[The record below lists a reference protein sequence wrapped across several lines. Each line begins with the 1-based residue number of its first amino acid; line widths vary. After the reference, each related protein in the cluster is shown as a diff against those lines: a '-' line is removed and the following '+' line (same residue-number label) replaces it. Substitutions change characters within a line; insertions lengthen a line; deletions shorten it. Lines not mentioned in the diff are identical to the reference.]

1 MAFCKYDQIETIY
14 KIEVDSMD
22 EQIGMASLD
31 SLNSDQLKGKT
42 IFIRCDFNV
51 PLVATDKGYYRVAD
65 DTRIR
70 RFLDTTFKK
79 IHELTEGDCRII
91 IGSHLGRP
99 HKQKGHVGW
108 DGIFN
113 IQYVSSHFDTLIRW
127 RYGDTYTIFPP
138 EVIDSHMKHTL
149 EVASHKRMPPGG
161 IKFLPNL
168 RYLLDPANPDA
179 NRKAFIDELASVSDV
194 YINCAFGCSHRVT
207 KSIKMLP
214 QCMRAQKKLVVAG
227 VLLHQEIKKMGNF
240 GRRVINHPGKTVV
253 IAGGAKVSDKIN
265 ILKQFVHTGVKA
277 IFIGGKM
284 VNAFLLAKKE
294 KSNIKPFCLDDIPTT
309 LQSSNVESNKTLV
322 KEVLLAGEILDL
334 AQDKGVELKFPDD
347 YKCVDEFKSPKYF
360 VKSDPDLNKEFQLDL
375 GPKTI
380 ENFRKSI
387 LADGVENVFWN
398 GPLGAYD
405 HPTNHEYA
413 EGSLELAQLLFG
425 EALTNPDFS
434 VVIGGGDSAAILNKV
449 GANQLKSLIK
459 RRIEKQ
465 LAEPINRSLL
475 SLEFPEE
482 DSYVLWNY
490 LSSNFFV
497 STGGGAALEFLEKF
511 LKAEGNDDLASY
523 LPGTSTLMELA
534 AA

>member
-1 MAFCKYDQIETIY
+1 MN
-14 KIEVDSMD
+14 
-22 EQIGMASLD
+22 EQIGMVSLD
-31 SLNSDQLKGKT
+31 SLKSSDLKGKT

-51 PLVATDKGYYRVAD
+51 PLVATEKGYYRVAD

-79 IHELTEGDCRII
+79 LHELTDGDCRII

-99 HKQKGHVGW
+99 HKQKGHMGW

-113 IQYVSSHFDTLIRW
+113 IQFVSSHFDTLIRQLH
-127 RYGDTYTIFPP
+127 GDTYTIFPP
-138 EVIDSHMKHTL
+138 EIIDSHMKHSL
-149 EVASHKRMPPGG
+149 EIASHKRLPPGG

-168 RYLLDPANPDA
+168 RYLLDPSNPDA
-179 NRKAFIDELASVSDV
+179 YRKEFIDELAKVSDV

-214 QCMRAQKKLVVAG
+214 QRMRAQKKLVVAG
-227 VLLHQEIKKMGNF
+227 VLLHQEIKNLGNF
-240 GRRVINHPGKTVV
+240 GRKVINHPGKTVV
-253 IAGGAKVSDKIN
+253 IAGGAKVSDKIA
-265 ILKQFVHTGVKA
+265 ILKQFVRTGVKA

-284 VNAFLLAKKE
+284 VNAFLLAQQE
-294 KSNIKPFCLDDIPTT
+294 KSKIKPFQLKDLPAT
-309 LQSSNVESNKTLV
+309 LLSKSDESNQNLV
-322 KEVLLAGEILDL
+322 SEVHLAEEITDL
-334 AQDKGVELKFPDD
+334 AQQKGVELLLPED
-347 YKCVDEFKSPKYF
+347 YKCVAEYKAPTYY
-360 VKSDPDLNKEFQLDL
+360 VKDCPDFNKELQLDL

-380 ENFRKSI
+380 DSFSQKI
-387 LADGVENVFWN
+387 LDGVENVFWN

-405 HPTNHEYA
+405 HPSSHDYA

-425 EALTNPDFS
+425 AALMNQNLS
-434 VVIGGGDSAAILNKV
+434 VVIGGGDSAAILNKI
-449 GANQLKSLIK
+449 GINQLKKLV
-459 RRIEKQ
+459 RGRIEIQ
-465 LAEPINRSLL
+465 LAEPINRNLL
-475 SLEFPEE
+475 SMEFQVN

-490 LSSNFFV
+490 LTANFFV

-511 LKAEGNDDLASY
+511 FNREGKDDLASY

>member
-1 MAFCKYDQIETIY
+1 MT
-14 KIEVDSMD
+14 

-31 SLNSDQLKGKT
+31 SLNSNHLKGKT

-51 PLVATDKGYYRVAD
+51 PLAATDKGYYRVAD

-79 IHELTEGDCRII
+79 IHEITEGDCRII

-99 HKQKGHVGW
+99 HKQKGYTGW

-138 EVIDSHMKHTL
+138 EVIDSHMKHSL

-168 RYLLDPANPDA
+168 RYLLDPRNPDA
-179 NRKAFIDELASVSDV
+179 NRKEFIDELASVSDV

-207 KSIKMLP
+207 KSLKMLP
-214 QCMRAQKKLVVAG
+214 QLMREQKKLVVAG
-227 VLLHQEIKKMGNF
+227 VLLQQEIQKMGNF
-240 GRRVINHPGKTVV
+240 ARRVINHPGKTVV

-265 ILKQFVHTGVKA
+265 ILKQFVHSGVKA

-284 VNAFLLAKKE
+284 VNTFLLAKKD
-294 KSNIKPFCLDDIPTT
+294 KFKMKPFCLDDIPAT
-309 LQSSNVESNKTLV
+309 LQSANIENNENLV
-322 KEVLLAGEILDL
+322 KEVHQAGEILDL
-334 AQDKGVELKFPDD
+334 AEDKGVELKFAED
-347 YKCVDEFKSPKYF
+347 YKCVDEFKSPNYLIR
-360 VKSDPDLNKEFQLDL
+360 SEPDMNKELQLDL

-380 ENFRKSI
+380 ENFRKTLLS
-387 LADGVENVFWN
+387 DEVENVFWN

-405 HPTNHEYA
+405 HSGSHEYA
-413 EGSLELAQLLFG
+413 EGSLELALLLFG
-425 EALTNPDFS
+425 EALTNPSFS
-434 VVIGGGDSAAILNKV
+434 VVIGGGDSAAILNKI
-449 GANQLKSLIK
+449 GANQLKTLIK

-465 LAEPINRSLL
+465 LAEPINRDLISLT
-475 SLEFPEE
+475 FPVD
-482 DSYVLWNY
+482 DSYSLWNY

-497 STGGGAALEFLEKF
+497 STGGGAALEFLENF
-511 LKAEGNDDLASY
+511 LKDKGNDNLASY